1 VSGERIVT
9 GPGFSIRYS
18 NEPGYLRAHVFDGT
32 DSQAVSVA
40 MWRMLGEECRALAA
54 TRLLVVEELEGE
66 VPADA
71 LAPVNQAMLDAGLI
85 AVRIAFV
92 ELLDGVENN
101 EYGEILCRELG
112 MTVRVHTREDAA
124 RHWLLYGD

>member
-1 VSGERIVT
+1 MSGERIVT

-40 MWRMLGEECRALAA
+40 MWRMLGEECRALAV

-66 VPADA
+66 VSADA
-71 LAPVNQAMLDAGLI
+71 IAPVNQAMLDVGLI

>member
-1 VSGERIVT
+1 MSGERIVT